1 MASRK
6 LQSRSPLAAG
16 PGADWDPNLH
26 LHDLRHTGNTLAA
39 QSGPSLRDLMTR
51 MGHDSTSRCPD
62 LSAQQPGGRR
72 GDRGS
77 PRRPAHRRK
86 SRVTPNVVGPVE
98 GPTEPQLI
106 TVEPGRPGKGPL
118 TRDNSLE
125 RMTGIEP
132 ALSAWEADVL
142 PLNYIR
148 LTRRFTRR
156 CVPSY
161 PTRDLRMTGELSE
174 QPA

>member
-16 PGADWDPNLH
+16 REQIGITNLH

-51 MGHDSTSRCPD
+51 MGHDS
-62 LSAQQPGGRR
+62 
-72 GDRGS
+72 
-77 PRRPAHRRK
+77 PAAALIYQHSSQVADEAIAAALDARLTERK

-106 TVEPGRPGKGPL
+106 TVEPGRPGKRASDQG
-118 TRDNSLE
+118 
-125 RMTGIEP
+125 
-132 ALSAWEADVL
+132 
-142 PLNYIR
+142 
-148 LTRRFTRR
+148 
-156 CVPSY
+156 
-161 PTRDLRMTGELSE
+161 
-174 QPA
+174 